1 MLKLNSSDYKSSLKL
16 IIIMW
21 LVGIIVCFG
30 WIFSLCL
37 HEFGHAIVAY
47 WGGDTSVKNKGY
59 LTFNPLKYTD
69 PGYSLVLPLLFLLM
83 GGIGLPGGAVYINH
97 HKLRNRWWQ
106 SAVSAAGPSANITIA
121 LILAIPFWIFNDYDL
136 LDSNRVNSE
145 LLWSSSL
152 AFLVYLQIF
161 AAIFNL
167 LPLPG
172 LDGYGIIEPWLSQS
186 LQVKFNGFRKY
197 STLVIIG
204 LFWFVPSFNY
214 FIFNFVRLLTST
226 LNVPEFLVSTGADF
240 FREPINK
247 AIALAILIALGWGL
261 NSPENKAIQK
271 GNDLVKQ
278 KQYQA
283 AIDSFD
289 RAIKIKPD
297 EPESWSQKG
306 YCLSQLNLFD
316 RAIDCYQK
324 VIEIDDSNEYAYL
337 AIALDLY
344 NIEKYR
350 EAIFYLEKLTKLDPK
365 HIDAYYYLG
374 LTHQQLQAPVLAA
387 AAFDMA
393 LSLAPKRRY
402 LLDAKASLMYE
413 LKNYAAA
420 ILIYRSIVEIDPND
434 ATGWYDLACCYA
446 LQGNNEPALI
456 HLKKAIEL
464 EPDPLK
470 ERALIDADFTSI
482 REHVTFKSLTT

>member
-1 MLKLNSSDYKSSLKL
+1 
-16 IIIMW
+16 MW

-47 WGGDTSVKNKGY
+47 WGGDTSVKKKGY

-69 PGYSLVLPLLFLLM
+69 PGYSLVLPVLFLLM

-106 SAVSAAGPSANITIA
+106 SAVSAAGPSANITIS
-121 LILAIPFWIFNDYDL
+121 LILAIPFWIFNDYNL
-136 LDSNRVNSE
+136 LDSNRINSE
-145 LLWSSSL
+145 LFWLSSL

-172 LDGYGIIEPWLSQS
+172 LDGYGIIEPWLPQS

-214 FIFNFVRLLTST
+214 FIFNFVSLLTSI
-226 LNVPEFLVSTGADF
+226 LNVPEFLVSTGAAL

-247 AIALAILIALGWGL
+247 AIALAILIFLGWGL

-271 GNDLVKQ
+271 GKNLVKQ

-289 RAIKIKPD
+289 RAIKIRPD
-297 EPESWSQKG
+297 GVEAWLQKG

-316 RAIDCYQK
+316 RAIDCYHK

-337 AIALDLY
+337 ALALDLS
-344 NIEKYR
+344 NIEKYS
-350 EAIFYLEKLTKLDPK
+350 EAIFYLEKLIKLDPK

-374 LTHQQLQAPVLAA
+374 LTYQRLQSPVLAD

-393 LSLAPKRRY
+393 LSLAPKKPY
-402 LLDAKASLMYE
+402 LLHAKASLMYDLE
-413 LKNYAAA
+413 NYVVA
-420 ILIYRSIVEIDPND
+420 ILIYQTIVESDPND
-434 ATGWYDLACCYA
+434 ALGWYDLACCYA
-446 LQGNNEPALI
+446 LQYDSDSALTN
-456 HLKKAIEL
+456 LKKAIEL
-464 EPDPLK
+464 EPDRFK
-470 ERALIDADFTSI
+470 IQARIDADFRSLQ
-482 REHVTFKSLTT
+482 EHSTFKSLTT

>member
-1 MLKLNSSDYKSSLKL
+1 
-16 IIIMW
+16 MW

-47 WGGDTSVKNKGY
+47 WGGDTSVKKKGY

-69 PGYSLVLPLLFLLM
+69 PGYSLVLPVLFLLM

-121 LILAIPFWIFNDYDL
+121 LILAIPFWIFNDYNL
-136 LDSNRVNSE
+136 LGSNRINSE
-145 LLWSSSL
+145 LFWSSSL

-172 LDGYGIIEPWLSQS
+172 LDGYGIIEPWLPQS
-186 LQVKFNGFRKY
+186 LQVKLNGFRKY

-214 FIFNFVRLLTST
+214 FIFNFVSLLTST
-226 LNVPEFLVSTGADF
+226 LNVPEFLVSTGAAL

-247 AIALAILIALGWGL
+247 AIALAILIFLGWGL

-271 GNDLVKQ
+271 GKNLVKQ

-289 RAIKIKPD
+289 RAIKIRPD
-297 EPESWSQKG
+297 GVEAWLQKG

-316 RAIDCYQK
+316 RAIDCYHK

-337 AIALDLY
+337 ALALDLS
-344 NIEKYR
+344 NIEKYS
-350 EAIFYLEKLTKLDPK
+350 EAIFYLEKLIKLDPK

-374 LTHQQLQAPVLAA
+374 LTYQRLQSPVLAD

-393 LSLAPKRRY
+393 LSLAPKKPY
-402 LLDAKASLMYE
+402 LLHAKASLMYDLE
-413 LKNYAAA
+413 NYVVA
-420 ILIYRSIVEIDPND
+420 ILIYQTIVESDPND
-434 ATGWYDLACCYA
+434 ALGWYDLACCYA
-446 LQGNNEPALI
+446 LQYDSDSALTN
-456 HLKKAIEL
+456 LKKAIEL
-464 EPDPLK
+464 EPDRFK
-470 ERALIDADFTSI
+470 IQARIDADFRSLQ
-482 REHVTFKSLTT
+482 EHSTFKSLTT

>member
-1 MLKLNSSDYKSSLKL
+1 
-16 IIIMW
+16 MW

-37 HEFGHAIVAY
+37 HEFSHAIVAY
-47 WGGDTSVKNKGY
+47 WGGDTAVKKKGY

-69 PGYSLVLPLLFLLM
+69 PGYSLVLPVLFLLM

-121 LILAIPFWIFNDYDL
+121 LIIAIPFWIFNDYNL
-136 LDSNRVNSE
+136 LDNNRVNPG
-145 LLWSSSL
+145 LFWSSSL
-152 AFLVYLQIF
+152 AFLVYLQVF

-167 LPLPG
+167 LPMPG
-172 LDGYGIIEPWLSQS
+172 LDGYGIIEPWLPQS

-204 LFWFVPSFNY
+204 LFWFVPSFNH
-214 FIFNFVRLLTST
+214 FIFNFVSLLTSA
-226 LNVPEFLVSTGADF
+226 LNIPEFLVSTGAAL

-247 AIALAILIALGWGL
+247 AIALAILIALGWSL

-271 GNDLVKQ
+271 GKNLVEQ

-289 RAIKIKPD
+289 RAIKIRPD
-297 EPESWSQKG
+297 GVESWLQKG
-306 YCLSQLNLFD
+306 YCLSQLNLFN
-316 RAIDCYQK
+316 RAIDCYQN
-324 VIEIDDSNEYAYL
+324 VIQIDDSNEYAYL

-350 EAIFYLEKLTKLDPK
+350 EAILYLEKLTKLDPK

-374 LTHQQLQAPVLAA
+374 LTHQRSQEPVLAD

-393 LSLAPKRRY
+393 LSLAPKKPY
-402 LLDAKASLMYE
+402 LLHAKASLMYDLE
-413 LKNYAAA
+413 NYAAA
-420 ILIYRSIVEIDPND
+420 ILIYQKIVENDLND
-434 ATGWYDLACCYA
+434 ALGWYDLACCYA
-446 LQGNNEPALI
+446 LQGSSEPALTN
-456 HLKKAIEL
+456 LNKAIEL
-464 EPDPLK
+464 EPDRFK
-470 ERALIDADFTSI
+470 HQARIDADFSSI
-482 REHVTFKSLTT
+482 REHPTFKNLTT